1 MQTDISNYVTR
12 DGINN
17 MSFRQKLD
25 LIKRDILRRQIHSNF
40 VFISTFDAENPIVE
54 YLLSDL
60 DSGKKL
66 TAGDLVKKAPGSPG
80 VDFAIKIKRKK
91 KQHFS
96 TTSTTTSSFFTSA
109 TTTTTTT
116 TTANVIFSFQF
127 AVTTTTTTSTN

>member
-17 MSFRQKLD
+17 TSFRQKLD
-25 LIKRDILRRQIHSNF
+25 PIKRDILRRQIHSNF

-66 TAGDLVKKAPGSPG
+66 TGGDLVNKAPGSPG

-96 TTSTTTSSFFTSA
+96 
-109 TTTTTTT
+109 TTTT